1 MPKITQLGNGAAFRV
16 SSEACRSSHSLC
28 RSFYSQCCTRYPPS
42 EMTPPLSIAEVLNLF
57 GESGGEMG
65 DISDLFVYLTEVTYP
80 RKIQKFL
87 V

>member
-28 RSFYSQCCTRYPPS
+28 RSFFSQCCTRYPPS

>member
-1 MPKITQLGNGAAFRV
+1 
-16 SSEACRSSHSLC
+16 
-28 RSFYSQCCTRYPPS
+28 
-42 EMTPPLSIAEVLNLF
+42 MTPPLSIAEVLNLF

-65 DISDLFVYLTEVTYP
+65 DISDLFVYLIEVTYP